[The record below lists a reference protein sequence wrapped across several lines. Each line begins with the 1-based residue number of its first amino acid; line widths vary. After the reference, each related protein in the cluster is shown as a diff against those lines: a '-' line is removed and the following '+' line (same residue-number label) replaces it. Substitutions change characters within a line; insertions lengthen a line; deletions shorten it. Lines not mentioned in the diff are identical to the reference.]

1 MSAAPIDFAEFEGRV
16 DAVLAAA
23 ADHAAGGGLSFDA
36 PVAPE
41 VASLAD
47 LIAGARAADDEAA
60 LQFSVGDGG
69 GLFGDLRREFNEFV
83 AGVWRDLTHLA
94 IVDTAA
100 GERVACHT
108 RIGWT
113 GDTLHFVAPGTPRER
128 VLAHE
133 AAVRAAVAASVGRVR
148 LLVTIAAAA
157 GKIAAMIATPGA
169 AVMALP
175 VAYKCVR
182 DLYEQWRSGSPAEGP
197 GG

>member
-1 MSAAPIDFAEFEGRV
+1 MSLATIDFAEFEGRV

-23 ADHAAGGGLSFDA
+23 VDQVAGGLSFAA
-36 PVAPE
+36 PVDPE
-41 VASLAD
+41 VASLSD
-47 LIAGARAADDEAA
+47 LIASARAADDETA
-60 LQFSVGDGG
+60 LHFSAGS
-69 GLFGDLRREFNEFV
+69 GLFGDLRREFAEFV

-113 GDTLHFVAPGTPRER
+113 GDTICCVAPGTPRER
-128 VLAHE
+128 VLVHD
-133 AAVRAAVAASVGRVR
+133 AAVRAAVTASVGRIR
-148 LLVTIAAAA
+148 LLVTIAGAA
-157 GKIAAMIATPGA
+157 GKIATMIATPGA

-182 DLYEQWRSGSPAEGP
+182 DMYEQWTRGRPVKGP
-197 GG
+197 RG

>member
-1 MSAAPIDFAEFEGRV
+1 MSAAPIDFADFEGRV

-23 ADHAAGGGLSFDA
+23 VDHAAGGGLSFDA
-36 PVAPE
+36 PVDPE

-47 LIAGARAADDEAA
+47 LIASARAADDEAA
-60 LQFSVGDGG
+60 LHFSAGG
-69 GLFGDLRREFNEFV
+69 GLFDDLRREFNAFV

-94 IVDTAA
+94 VVDTAA
-100 GERVACHT
+100 GERVECHT

-113 GDTLHFVAPGTPRER
+113 GDTTCFVAPGTPRER
-128 VLAHE
+128 VLVHD
-133 AAVRAAVAASVGRVR
+133 AAVRAAVTVSVGRIR
-148 LLVTIAAAA
+148 LLVTIAGAA

-182 DLYEQWRSGSPAEGP
+182 DLYEQWINKSPVKGH

>member
-1 MSAAPIDFAEFEGRV
+1 MNAAPPDFAEFEGRV

-23 ADHAAGGGLSFDA
+23 AGHAAGGGLSFDA

-47 LIAGARAADDEAA
+47 LIACARAADDEAS
-60 LQFSVGDGG
+60 LHFSAGG
-69 GLFGDLRREFNEFV
+69 GLLDDLRREFNEF
-83 AGVWRDLTHLA
+83 AARVWRELTHLA
-94 IVDTAA
+94 VVDSVA
-100 GERVACHT
+100 GELVECHT

-113 GDTLHFVAPGTPRER
+113 GDTIRFVAPGTSRER
-128 VLAHE
+128 MLAHD
-133 AAVRAAVAASVGRVR
+133 AAVRAAVTASVGRVR
-148 LLVTIAAAA
+148 LLVMIAAAA

-169 AVMALP
+169 ALMALP

-182 DLYEQWRSGSPAEGP
+182 DLYEQWRGNSPVEGP

>member
-1 MSAAPIDFAEFEGRV
+1 MSAALPDFAAFEARV

-23 ADHAAGGGLSFDA
+23 AGHAAGGLSFDA

-47 LIAGARAADDEAA
+47 LIACARAADDEAS
-60 LQFSVGDGG
+60 LHFSASG
-69 GLFGDLRREFNEFV
+69 GLLGDLRREFNEFT
-83 AGVWRDLTHLA
+83 ARIWRELTHLA
-94 IVDTAA
+94 VVDSVA
-100 GERVACHT
+100 GERVECHT

-113 GDTLHFVAPGTPRER
+113 GDTIHFVATGTPRER
-128 VLAHE
+128 VLAHD
-133 AAVRAAVAASVGRVR
+133 AAVRAAVTASVGRVR
-148 LLVTIAAAA
+148 LLVMIAAAA
-157 GKIAAMIATPGA
+157 GKITAMIATPGA

-182 DLYEQWRSGSPAEGP
+182 DLYEQWRNTGPVEGQ

>member
-1 MSAAPIDFAEFEGRV
+1 MSSAPIDFADFQGRV

-23 ADHAAGGGLSFDA
+23 VDHAAGGGLSFDA
-36 PVAPE
+36 PVDPE
-41 VASLAD
+41 VVSLAD
-47 LIAGARAADDEAA
+47 LIASARAADDEAA
-60 LQFSVGDGG
+60 LHFSAGG
-69 GLFGDLRREFNEFV
+69 GLFDDLWREFNAFV

-100 GERVACHT
+100 GESVQCHT

-113 GDTLHFVAPGTPRER
+113 GDTTCFVAPGTPRER
-128 VLAHE
+128 VLVHD
-133 AAVRAAVAASVGRVR
+133 AAVRAAVTVSVGRIR
-148 LLVTIAAAA
+148 LLVTIAGAA

-182 DLYEQWRSGSPAEGP
+182 DLYEQWINKRPVKGP

>member
-1 MSAAPIDFAEFEGRV
+1 MSLAPIDFADFEGRV

-23 ADHAAGGGLSFDA
+23 VDHAAGGGLSFDA
-36 PVAPE
+36 PVDPE

-47 LIAGARAADDEAA
+47 LIASARAADDETA
-60 LQFSVGDGG
+60 LHFSTGG
-69 GLFGDLRREFNEFV
+69 GLFDDLRREFNAFV
-83 AGVWRDLTHLA
+83 AGVWRDLSHLA
-94 IVDTAA
+94 VVDTTA
-100 GERVACHT
+100 GERVECHT

-113 GDTLHFVAPGTPRER
+113 GDTICCVAPGTPRER
-128 VLAHE
+128 VLVHD
-133 AAVRAAVAASVGRVR
+133 AAVRAAVAVSVGRMR
-148 LLVTIAAAA
+148 LLVTIAGAA

-182 DLYEQWRSGSPAEGP
+182 DMYEQWRRASPVQGP